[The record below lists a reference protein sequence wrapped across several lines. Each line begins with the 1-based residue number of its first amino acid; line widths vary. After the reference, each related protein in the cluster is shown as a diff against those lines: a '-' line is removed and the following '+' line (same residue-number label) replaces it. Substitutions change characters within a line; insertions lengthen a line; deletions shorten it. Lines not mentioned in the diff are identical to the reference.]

1 MQYVQLNELLEKY
14 NSNKDGKCGFKV
26 LAVPCNQFGLQE
38 PGENAYEI
46 LNGLKYVR
54 PGHGFEL
61 NHNLKMLE
69 KTDVNG
75 NKESKMF
82 TFLKVSNSLCFLYV
96 SQTMPRIKRGMV
108 CDIATK

>member
-1 MQYVQLNELLEKY
+1 MQYLQLNELLEKY
-14 NSNKDGKCGFKV
+14 NDDKDDKCGFKV

-46 LNGLKYVR
+46 KNGLKHVR

-61 NHNLKMLE
+61 NHNLRLLE

-75 NKESKMF
+75 KKESKLF
-82 TFLKVSNSLCFLYV
+82 TFLKVGTFSCVREMYTCIWHNV
-96 SQTMPRIKRGMV
+96 V
-108 CDIATK
+108 